1 MLTKRIIPCLDV
13 KDGRVVK
20 GIQFVEL
27 RDAGNPVELARFYD
41 EQGADELVFLDIS
54 ASVEG
59 RQTMVDVVKAVA
71 SELAIPFTVGGGINS
86 LEDMKRILR
95 AGADK
100 VSVNTAA
107 VNEPSL
113 ITEGA
118 KFFGSQCIVV
128 AIDAK
133 YDAELGSW
141 RVYTHGG
148 RTPSDWE
155 VIDWAQKVTELGA
168 GEILLTSMDSDG
180 EKKGFHLS
188 LTRAVSEAVSIP
200 VIASGGAGNAE
211 HFAEAFIEGKADA
224 ALAASIFHYKETSV
238 SEVKAFLKEK
248 GVLVR

>member
-20 GIQFVEL
+20 GIQFVQL
-27 RDAGNPVELARFYD
+27 RDAGDPVELARFYD

-59 RQTMVDVVKAVA
+59 RKTMVEVVQKVA
-71 SELAIPFTVGGGINS
+71 SELAIPFTVGGGINT

-107 VNEPSL
+107 VNEPEL
-113 ITEGA
+113 IAEGA
-118 KFFGSQCIVV
+118 NFFGSQCIVV

-133 YDAELGSW
+133 YDSELGTW
-141 RVYTHGG
+141 RVFTHGG
-148 RTPSDWE
+148 RTPSQWE
-155 VIDWAQKVTELGA
+155 VIEWAKKAEQLGA

-180 EKKGFHLS
+180 EKNGFDLA

-211 HFAEAFIEGKADA
+211 HFAEAFLEGKADA

-238 SEVKAFLKEK
+238 AEVKAYLKEK
-248 GVLVR
+248 EVPVR